1 MNPPSDIALIDS
13 FEKIRSFL
21 LETEPGLQATVL
33 ARPQDCAGWDEH
45 PPAEYAEAFLGVVL
59 GVDRQTAAGRRIVHD
74 HLRELRNRT
83 EPGGSGGVREGEPLS
98 PRRVLFQASR
108 REAFVK
114 KNSDVLAESLR
125 RLSPDGNGRIP
136 VVDALA
142 GAATLRE
149 AVARLRKALRL
160 LSGLR
165 AYAFLAQ
172 IGYPVVVPDGA
183 RQRFYQ
189 RAGWVGEV
197 VPAANHPQEFF
208 EVSERIAHLTG
219 EPLLTIHAVAG
230 LFSGARDMR
239 AAGGDM
245 LGVCVG
251 RPRCESCVLKAQ
263 CSFYRYR
270 GGLKPTATR
279 GIKTLAVA
287 EQPRTRFETLGPSNL
302 SEIEL
307 LALIIRTGAEGKSS
321 LDLAREILARFGS
334 LEALSRAGLG
344 ELCQVKGVG
353 RAKAIEI
360 QAALELGRRLQ
371 AGGGMVIGAAVRR
384 SSDLFALYRGQLAHE
399 QQESFYLIVLNA
411 RNRIQNHFLISRGTL
426 TGSLVHP
433 REVMKVAVKEV
444 AAAIAFIHN
453 HPSGDPDPSEEDREI
468 TDRLTQAARLFG
480 IRVLDHIIIGRDNY
494 FSFADHNLLHEG

>member
-1 MNPPSDIALIDS
+1 MNPAGDLALIDA

-21 LETEPGLQATVL
+21 LETDPGLQATVL
-33 ARPQDCAGWDEH
+33 APLQKTAMWAEQ

-59 GVDRQTAAGRRIVHD
+59 GIDRQTAAGRRMVRE
-74 HLRELRNRT
+74 HLRNLRNQP
-83 EPGGSGGVREGEPLS
+83 EPSGTGSASEGEP
-98 PRRVLFQASR
+98 PMPHRALFKTGR
-108 REAFVK
+108 REAFLK
-114 KNSDVLAESLR
+114 KNSKVLAESLR
-125 RLSPDGNGRIP
+125 RLLPDGNGRFAL
-136 VVDALA
+136 VDALA
-142 GAATLRE
+142 GAPTLRE
-149 AVARLRKALRL
+149 AVALLRKMLPL
-160 LSGLR
+160 LGGLR
-165 AYAFLAQ
+165 AFEFLAQ
-172 IGYPVVVPDGA
+172 IRYPVVVPDGA

-189 RAGWVGEV
+189 RVGWVGEV
-197 VPAANHPQEFF
+197 VSAAAHPQEFF
-208 EVSERIAHLTG
+208 EVSERIVHLTG
-219 EPLLTIHAVAG
+219 EPLSTVNAVVG
-230 LFSGARDMR
+230 LFSGSRDMR
-239 AAGGDM
+239 TAGGDSAA
-245 LGVCVG
+245 VCVG
-251 RPRCESCVLKAQ
+251 RPRCPSCVLKTQ

-270 GGLKPTATR
+270 GEPKTNATR
-279 GIKTLAVA
+279 AIKTLAVA

-344 ELCQVKGVG
+344 ELCQIKGVG

-371 AGGGMVIGAAVRR
+371 AGGGMAIGAAVRR
-384 SSDLFALYRGQLAHE
+384 SGDLFALYRGLLAHE

-411 RNRIQNHFLISRGTL
+411 RNRIQKHFLISRGTL

-433 REVMKVAVKEV
+433 REVMKAAVKEA

-453 HPSGDPDPSEEDREI
+453 HPSGDPDPSEDDREI
-468 TDRLTQAARLFG
+468 TDRLVQAARLFG
-480 IRVLDHIIIGRDNY
+480 IRVLDHVIIGRDNY